1 MRQSRLSAVVALVL
15 ASVLLA
21 ACSDDDDNKAGGTT
35 SSTERPNQRVEGI
48 PAQGQALKPVA
59 EGKVTVCLDVPNPPF
74 TVEEEG
80 RTAGVDAE
88 IMRALGGRLGLG
100 AEFRPT
106 PAASLFKDLDDRK
119 CDLVA
124 SGVPK
129 SDPEA
134 TARTM
139 SDPYLDV
146 VQALL
151 VRKADEAAYPGL
163 GSLRGKAVGVQT
175 GSPGADVART
185 EAEVTVTER
194 PDFEQLLADLRFK
207 RIDAV
212 VHDYPLVA
220 YTAVSAPDTARTQRF
235 EVVTAQYVFV
245 MPKGADDFKKALD
258 EALRAIRRDDTY
270 NSIIRRY
277 FGTA

>member
-1 MRQSRLSAVVALVL
+1 MRRALLL
-15 ASVLLA
+15 AAATALLLA
-21 ACSDDDDNKAGGTT
+21 ACSDGDDKAGSTT

-59 EGKVTVCLDVPNPPF
+59 EGKLTVCLDVPNPPF
-74 TVEEEG
+74 TVEEES

-88 IMRALGGRLGLG
+88 MMRALGGRLGLG
-100 AEFRPT
+100 AELRPT
-106 PAASLFKDLDDRK
+106 PAASLFKDLDDHK

-129 SDPEA
+129 TDAEA
-134 TARTM
+134 AARTI

-146 VQALL
+146 VQAVL
-151 VRKADEAAYPGL
+151 VRKADEGRYRDL
-163 GSLRGKAVGVQT
+163 GSLRGRAVGVQT
-175 GSPGADVART
+175 GAPGADVART
-185 EAEVTVTER
+185 EAEIKVSER
-194 PDFEQLLADLRFK
+194 PDFEQLLADLRFS
-207 RIDAV
+207 RVDAV

-220 YTAVSAPDTARTQRF
+220 YTAVSAPDTALAHRF

>member
-1 MRQSRLSAVVALVL
+1 MRRARLAALLVLVAL
-15 ASVLLA
+15 LLS
-21 ACSDDDDNKAGGTT
+21 ACSDDDDKAGSTT

-80 RTAGVDAE
+80 GRTAGVDAE
-88 IMRALGGRLGLG
+88 MMRALGGRLGLG

-106 PAASLFKDLDDRK
+106 PAGSLFKDLDDHK

-151 VRKADEAAYPGL
+151 VRKTDEGVYRDL
-163 GSLRGKAVGVQT
+163 GSLRGKAVGAQT
-175 GSPGADVART
+175 GSPGVDVARSQ
-185 EAEVTVTER
+185 AEVKVSER
-194 PDFEQLLADLRFK
+194 PDFEQLLADLRFN
-207 RIDAV
+207 RIDAI
-212 VHDYPLVA
+212 VHDYPVVA
-220 YTAVSAPDTARTQRF
+220 YTAVSAPDTALTQRF